1 MSINTTS
8 QTVPT
13 GPYWGFTLDELETE
27 QAKLIAER
35 KALNNRLLG
44 SSVNGQSFQF
54 AALDQQRNELDRRM
68 LDLQA
73 AFYYLDPGRFPLQA
87 PTNAGVVA
95 FI

>member
-1 MSINTTS
+1 MSINTTA

-27 QAKLIAER
+27 ATKLIAER
-35 KALNNRLLG
+35 KAINSRLLG

-54 AALDQQRNELDRRM
+54 ASLEQQRVELDRRM
-68 LDLQA
+68 MDLQA
-73 AFYYLDPGRFPLQA
+73 AFYYLDPSRFPSQP